1 MPTYDFKCS
10 SCGKESVVVCKMS
23 ELDEQKKVPCDA
35 CGGELRVVIGEPR
48 FGDAARLGLM
58 KNDDGFKEVLA
69 KIHENT
75 AGSNLNAKLSR

>member
-48 FGDAARLGLM
+48 LADPIRLGIRRT
-58 KNDDGFKEVLA
+58 DDGFKEVLS

>member
-58 KNDDGFKEVLA
+58 KTDEGFKEVLA